1 MKRLLQV
8 RITKWYFKL
17 LYILGVYLFFLLVEL
32 AIGVLR
38 VPPIVFS
45 VIYPPLLLA
54 VFLLGARL
62 FRVAEEELQP
72 ARPWWRM
79 TGRPALG
86 WVLGV
91 YFAAATLLFVV
102 SLIAYAGGAE
112 NVVAVVR
119 TSPVRV
125 TGTSV
130 VTAILTFLYV
140 NASVRIARMRR
151 LHPARE
157 ELDPGEPEPR
167 VSEPAASD

>member
-17 LYILGVYLFFLLVEL
+17 LYILGVYLFFILVEL
-32 AIGVLR
+32 AIGVVR
-38 VPPIVFS
+38 VPLIVFS

-62 FRVAEEELQP
+62 FRVKEEQLEP

-91 YFAAATLLFVV
+91 YFAAASVFIAV
-102 SLIAYAGGAE
+102 SLIAYFAGVE
-112 NVVAVVR
+112 NVAAVVR
-119 TSPVRV
+119 SAPVRT
-125 TGTSV
+125 TGTTI

-140 NASVRIARMRR
+140 NSSVRLARMRR
-151 LHPARE
+151 LHPTRE
-157 ELDPGEPEPR
+157 ELDPGDPEPR